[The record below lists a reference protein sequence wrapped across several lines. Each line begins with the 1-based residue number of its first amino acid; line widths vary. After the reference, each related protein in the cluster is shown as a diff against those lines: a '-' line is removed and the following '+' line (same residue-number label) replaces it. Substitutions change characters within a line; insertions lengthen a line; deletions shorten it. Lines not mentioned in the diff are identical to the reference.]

1 VARRRPKS
9 VEELSD
15 IPDLRRWQVEQLGED
30 FVRALRD
37 APSSSRKATSAG
49 ERASTGRPTGGTKR
63 DDSPYKQ

>member
-1 VARRRPKS
+1 
-9 VEELSD
+9 LSE
-15 IPDLRRWQVEQLGED
+15 IPDLRRWQIEQLGDD

-49 ERASTGRPTGGTKR
+49 ERASTSRAAGTKR